1 MRKLK
6 ENIWKYR
13 YDKFEARGWTI
24 NKEEVCQPVVY
35 KDYVTKSSPIEA
47 SDIQKISPVFYQ

>member
-13 YDKFEARGWTI
+13 YEKFEARGWTI
-24 NKEEVCQPVVY
+24 NKEEVCQPLVY
-35 KDYVTKSSPIEA
+35 KDYVTKSSPMEA
-47 SDIQKISPVFYQ
+47 SNI